1 MLWIDRKAATVG
13 TAFRERLEDQHGLEP
28 AEAGSPDVL
37 PRDDASQPQGG
48 GGPERLDRKVLR
60 LVPIERMGRDGLGR
74 EARGHVAD
82 RNLIV
87 VEVEV
92 HVTETS

>member
-13 TAFRERLEDQHGLEP
+13 QPFASASKISTASSRPRPDPPTSSRAMMP
-28 AEAGSPDVL
+28 ASPKAAAAL
-37 PRDDASQPQGG
+37 Q
-48 GGPERLDRKVLR
+48 RLDRKVLR